1 MNLAA
6 DAVINWF
13 EQVWSDYHTL
23 IRIGLILIGA
33 IVLRSLLLLSVK
45 RVVKTVVSGVKP
57 KASGRDGEQPRSA
70 PKSEA
75 SPLAK
80 ARVVQRARTMGTV
93 LGNLITW
100 SVSILAVTMVLSE
113 LGVAIGALIAG
124 AGIVGAALGFGAQS
138 LVRDLISG
146 LFIVFEDQFGVGDS
160 VDLGMATGV
169 VETVGLR
176 VTQVRD
182 VEGVLWYV
190 RNGEI
195 IRVGNQSQGWSR
207 VVLDVA
213 LPYEVDLAKA
223 QAAIATAA
231 NEVAARKEFKADIIG
246 APDVWGLQVLSGDSL
261 VIRLVQQVRPAAQD
275 NVARSLRLAVKE
287 ALDKSKIALASSKS
301 PIFVQVGKSGAPTSA
316 AASKGAK

>member
-6 DAVINWF
+6 ETVMSWF
-13 EQVWSDYHTL
+13 EQVWLQYHTL
-23 IRIGLILIGA
+23 IRIGLILVGA
-33 IVLRSLLLLSVK
+33 VVLRSLLLLSVK
-45 RVVKTVVSGVKP
+45 RVVKTVISGVKP
-57 KASGRDGEQPRSA
+57 KASGRDSEQVKTP
-70 PKSEA
+70 PNGDA

-223 QAAIATAA
+223 QAAITKAA
-231 NEVAARKEFKADIIG
+231 NEVASRKEFKADIIG

-261 VIRLVQQVRPAAQD
+261 VVRLVQQVRPAGQD
-275 NVARSLRLAVKE
+275 NVARTLRLAVKD
-287 ALDKSKIALASSKS
+287 ALDKSKITLASSKA
-301 PIFVQVGKSGAPTSA
+301 PIIVQVSATSRTT
-316 AASKGAK
+316 KPAK

>member
-1 MNLAA
+1 MDLAA
-6 DAVINWF
+6 EAVFGWF
-13 EQVWSDYHTL
+13 EQVWLQYHTI

-33 IVLRSLLLLSVK
+33 VVLRGLLLLSVK
-45 RVVKTVVSGVKP
+45 RVVKTITAG
-57 KASGRDGEQPRSA
+57 A
-70 PKSEA
+70 KSKDSD
-75 SPLAK
+75 SPLSK

-195 IRVGNQSQGWSR
+195 VRVGNQSQGWSR

-213 LPYEVDLAKA
+213 LPYDVDLAKA
-223 QAAIATAA
+223 QAAISTAA
-231 NEVAARKEFKADIIG
+231 NEVASRKEIKPVTIG
-246 APDVWGLQVLSGDSL
+246 APDVWGLQVLSGDAL
-261 VIRLVQQVRPAAQD
+261 VVRLVQQVKPAAQD
-275 NVARSLRLAVKE
+275 EVARTLRLAVKE
-287 ALDKSKIALASSKS
+287 ALDKSKVSLASSKA
-301 PIFVQVGKSGAPTSA
+301 PVIIQV
-316 AASKGAK
+316 SK

>member
-1 MNLAA
+1 MDVAA
-6 DAVINWF
+6 EAVLSWF
-13 EQVWSDYHTL
+13 EQVWAEYHTL
-23 IRIGLILIGA
+23 IRIGLILVGA
-33 IVLRSLLLLSVK
+33 VVLRSLLLLSVK
-45 RVVKTVVSGVKP
+45 RVVKTVISGVKP
-57 KASGRDGEQPRSA
+57 RSSASGDASA
-70 PKSEA
+70 VSAKQET

-113 LGVAIGALIAG
+113 LGVAVGALIAG
-124 AGIVGAALGFGAQS
+124 AGILGAALGFGAQS

-207 VVLDVA
+207 VVLGVA

-223 QAAIATAA
+223 QAAIAAA
-231 NEVAARKEFKADIIG
+231 AKEVASRKELKADIIG

-261 VIRLVQQVRPAAQD
+261 VVRLVQQVRPAGQD
-275 NVARSLRLAVKE
+275 NIARHLRLAVKQ
-287 ALDKSKIALASSKS
+287 ALDKSKITLASNKT
-301 PIFVQVGKSGAPTSA
+301 PVIVQVGPAKSAKSA
-316 AASKGAK
+316 KGTK

>member
-1 MNLAA
+1 MAA
-6 DAVINWF
+6 ETVMNWF
-13 EQVWSDYHTL
+13 EQVWLQYHTL
-23 IRIGLILIGA
+23 IRIGLIVVGA
-33 IVLRSLLLLSVK
+33 VVLRSLLLLSVK
-45 RVVKTVVSGVKP
+45 RVVKTVISGVKP
-57 KASGRDGEQPRSA
+57 KASGRDGEQAKSA
-70 PKSEA
+70 PQSET

-223 QAAIATAA
+223 QSAIAAAA
-231 NEVAARKEFKADIIG
+231 NEVASRKEFKADIIG

-261 VIRLVQQVRPAAQD
+261 VVRLVQQVRPAAQD

-287 ALDKSKIALASSKS
+287 ALDKSKIALASNKS
-301 PIFVQVGKSGAPTSA
+301 PIFVQVGSSARSTSA
-316 AASKGAK
+316 AATKSAK